1 LNDIFI
7 LDACALIALLAGESG
22 AENVREIIQ
31 AAVDGNVIV
40 KINQI
45 NLLEVYYKVCNVYNQ
60 DEANRTMTKLKE
72 FPIEIIVGL
81 KEKVFNEA
89 GRIKSKYKIPL
100 GDSIAV
106 AECIISK
113 GILVTSD
120 HNDFGKIEEKENLKI
135 SWFR

>member
-1 LNDIFI
+1 
-7 LDACALIALLAGESG
+7 LDACALIALLAGEPG
-22 AENVREIIQ
+22 AENVKKIIQ
-31 AAVDGNVIV
+31 DAVDGNITI

-60 DEANRTMTKLKE
+60 DEANRTIKKLKE

-81 KEKVFNEA
+81 EEDVFNEA

-106 AECIISK
+106 AECIIGK

-120 HNDFGKIEEKENLKI
+120 HNDLEKIEKKENLKI
-135 SWFR
+135 NWFR

>member
-1 LNDIFI
+1 MSELFI
-7 LDACALIALLAGESG
+7 LDACALIALLAGEPG
-22 AENVREIIQ
+22 AENVKKIIQ
-31 AAVDGNVIV
+31 DAIDGKITV

-60 DEANRTMTKLKE
+60 DEANKTIEKIKE
-72 FPIEIIVGL
+72 FPIKIIIGL
-81 KEKVFNEA
+81 EETVFNEA

-106 AECIISK
+106 AECIINK

-120 HNDFGKIEEKENLKI
+120 HNDLEKIEKKENLKI
-135 SWFR
+135 NWFR

>member
-1 LNDIFI
+1 LSETFI
-7 LDACALIALLAGESG
+7 LDACALIALLAGEHG
-22 AENVREIIQ
+22 AEKVKKIIQ
-31 AAVDGNVIV
+31 DAVDGYIIV

-45 NLLEVYYKVCNVYNQ
+45 NLLEVYYKLCSVYNQ
-60 DEANRTMTKLKE
+60 DKANKTMKKLKE

-81 KEKVFNEA
+81 EEDVFNEA

-106 AECIISK
+106 AECIIGK

-120 HNDFGKIEEKENLKI
+120 HNDLEEIEKKENLKI
-135 SWFR
+135 NWFR

>member
-1 LNDIFI
+1 MSDTYI

-22 AENVREIIQ
+22 AENVKKIIQ
-31 AAVDGNVIV
+31 NAINGDVIV

-60 DEANRTMTKLKE
+60 DEAKKAIKKIKE
-72 FPIEIIVGL
+72 FPIEIIIGL
-81 KEKVFNEA
+81 KEDVFIEA

-106 AECIISK
+106 AECIIGE

-120 HNDFGKIEEKENLKI
+120 HNDLERIEKKEKLAI
-135 SWFR
+135 YWFR